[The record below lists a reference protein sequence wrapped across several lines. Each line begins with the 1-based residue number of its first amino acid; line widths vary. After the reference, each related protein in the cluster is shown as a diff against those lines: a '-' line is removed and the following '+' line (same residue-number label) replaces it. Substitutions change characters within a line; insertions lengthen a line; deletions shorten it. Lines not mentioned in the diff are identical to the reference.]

1 MKHLL
6 QNYKLHPG
14 EQKNKN
20 GSNRKR
26 NPVKEVNKIPL
37 KIPVKIEIK
46 IESLSETRTSQ
57 HNQNLKKKNQR
68 QLFGN

>member
-6 QNYKLHPG
+6 QNYNLESK
-14 EQKNKN
+14 KKKN
-20 GSNRKR
+20 GSNREH

-46 IESLSETRTSQ
+46 IESLSQTRTSQ
-57 HNQNLKKKNQR
+57 HNQKLKKKKNQR
-68 QLFGN
+68 QLYGN